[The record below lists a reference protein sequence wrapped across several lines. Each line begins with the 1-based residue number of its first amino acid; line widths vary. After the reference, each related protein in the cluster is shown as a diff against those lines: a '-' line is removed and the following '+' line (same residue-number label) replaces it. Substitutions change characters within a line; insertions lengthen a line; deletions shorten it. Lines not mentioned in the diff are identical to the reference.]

1 MTKANFTTDTKR
13 NSMPIGFHIHKAP
26 ARPKP
31 EFLEQFRDVVTAHLS
46 DNMSRMCGTVG
57 LRRYNP
63 RGKLVGSALTV
74 RTRHGDNLMIHK
86 ALNHAEPGDVLVV
99 DGGGDISQALVG
111 ELMMLYA
118 RTRGIV
124 GFVIDGAIRDVAAFA
139 NSDFPCYA
147 RGETHKGPYKEG
159 PGEVHVP
166 VTIGGLV
173 INPGDIVVGDE
184 DGVVA
189 LSPAIAPEVL
199 AAARQQAE
207 REEKAKADI
216 AAGRYD
222 RSWVDQALRGKGVLE
237 P

>member
-1 MTKANFTTDTKR
+1 VTDAKR
-13 NSMPIGFHIHKAP
+13 NFMPIGFQIHKAP
-26 ARPKP
+26 ARPAP
-31 EFLEQFRDVVTAHLS
+31 ELVEQFRDVVTAHLS

-63 RGKLVGSALTV
+63 RGKLVGTALTV
-74 RTRHGDNLMIHK
+74 RTRLGDNLMIHK

-118 RTRGIV
+118 RTRGVV

-159 PGEVHVP
+159 PGEIHVP

-173 INPGDIVVGDE
+173 IHPGDIVVGDE

-189 LSPAIAPEVL
+189 LLPAIAPEVL
-199 AAARQQAE
+199 AAARKQAE

-216 AAGRYD
+216 AARRYD
-222 RSWVDQALRGKGVLE
+222 RSWVDAALTAKGVLKA
-237 P
+237 

>member
-1 MTKANFTTDTKR
+1 VTDAKR
-13 NSMPIGFHIHKAP
+13 NFMPIGFQIHKAP
-26 ARPKP
+26 ARPVP
-31 EFLEQFRDVVTAHLS
+31 ELVEQFRDVVTAHLS

-63 RGKLVGSALTV
+63 RGKLVGTALTV
-74 RTRHGDNLMIHK
+74 RTRLGDNLMIHK

-118 RTRGIV
+118 RTRGVV

-159 PGEVHVP
+159 PGEIHVP

-173 INPGDIVVGDE
+173 IHPGDIVVGDE

-199 AAARQQAE
+199 AAARKQAE

-216 AAGRYD
+216 AARRYD
-222 RSWVDQALRGKGVLE
+222 RSWVDAALTAKGVLKA
-237 P
+237 

>member
-1 MTKANFTTDTKR
+1 VTDAKR
-13 NSMPIGFHIHKAP
+13 NFMPIGFQIHKAP
-26 ARPKP
+26 ARPVP
-31 EFLEQFRDVVTAHLS
+31 ELVEQFRDVVTAHLS

-63 RGKLVGSALTV
+63 RGKLVGTALTV
-74 RTRHGDNLMIHK
+74 RTRLGDNLMIHK

-118 RTRGIV
+118 RTRGVV

-159 PGEVHVP
+159 PGEIHVP

-173 INPGDIVVGDE
+173 IHPGDIVVGDE

-189 LSPAIAPEVL
+189 LVPAIAPEVL
-199 AAARQQAE
+199 AAARKQAE

-216 AAGRYD
+216 AARRYD
-222 RSWVDQALRGKGVLE
+222 RSWVDAALTAKGVLKA
-237 P
+237 

>member
-1 MTKANFTTDTKR
+1 VTDAKR
-13 NSMPIGFHIHKAP
+13 NFMPIGFQIHKAP
-26 ARPKP
+26 ARPPP
-31 EFLEQFRDVVTAHLS
+31 ELVEQFRDVVTAHLS

-63 RGKLVGSALTV
+63 RGKLVGTALTV
-74 RTRHGDNLMIHK
+74 RTRLGDNLMIHK

-118 RTRGIV
+118 RTRGVV

-159 PGEVHVP
+159 PGEIHVP

-173 INPGDIVVGDE
+173 IHPGDIVVGDE

-199 AAARQQAE
+199 AAARKQAE

-216 AAGRYD
+216 AARRYD
-222 RSWVDQALRGKGVLE
+222 RSWVDAALTAKGVLKA
-237 P
+237 

>member
-1 MTKANFTTDTKR
+1 VTDAKR
-13 NSMPIGFHIHKAP
+13 NFMPIGFQIHKAP
-26 ARPKP
+26 ARPVP
-31 EFLEQFRDVVTAHLS
+31 ELVEQFRDVVTAHLS

-63 RGKLVGSALTV
+63 RGKLVGTALTV
-74 RTRHGDNLMIHK
+74 RTRLGDNLMIHK

-118 RTRGIV
+118 RTRGVV

-159 PGEVHVP
+159 PGEIHVP

-173 INPGDIVVGDE
+173 IHPGDIVVGDE

-189 LSPAIAPEVL
+189 LLPAIAPEVL
-199 AAARQQAE
+199 AAARKQAE

-216 AAGRYD
+216 AARRYD
-222 RSWVDQALRGKGVLE
+222 RSWVDAALTAKGVLKA
-237 P
+237 

>member
-1 MTKANFTTDTKR
+1 VTDAKR
-13 NSMPIGFHIHKAP
+13 NFMPIGFQIHKAP
-26 ARPKP
+26 ARPAP
-31 EFLEQFRDVVTAHLS
+31 ELVEQFRDVVTAHLS

-63 RGKLVGSALTV
+63 RGKLVGTALTV
-74 RTRHGDNLMIHK
+74 RTRLGDNLMIHK
-86 ALNHAEPGDVLVV
+86 ALNHAEPADVLVV

-118 RTRGIV
+118 RTRGVV

-159 PGEVHVP
+159 PGEIHVP

-173 INPGDIVVGDE
+173 IHPGDIVVGDE

-199 AAARQQAE
+199 AAARKQAE

-216 AAGRYD
+216 AARRYD
-222 RSWVDQALRGKGVLE
+222 RSWVDAALTAKGVLKA
-237 P
+237 

>member
-1 MTKANFTTDTKR
+1 MTV
-13 NSMPIGFHIHKAP
+13 GFHIHPAP
-26 ARPKP
+26 ARPQT
-31 EFLEQFRDVVTAHLS
+31 ELIEQFRDVVTAHLS
-46 DNMSRMCGTVG
+46 DNMSRMRGTVG

-63 RGKLVGSALTV
+63 RGKLVGTALTV
-74 RTRHGDNLMIHK
+74 RTRAGDNLMIHK

-118 RTRGIV
+118 RSRGVV
-124 GFVIDGAIRDVAAFA
+124 GFVIDGAIRDVAAFTS
-139 NSDFPCYA
+139 SDFPCYA
-147 RGETHKGPYKEG
+147 RGETHKGPYKDG
-159 PGEVHVP
+159 PGEIHVP

-173 INPGDIVVGDE
+173 IHPGDIVVGDE

-189 LSPAIAPEVL
+189 LAPAIAPQVL
-199 AAARQQAE
+199 AAARRQAE

-216 AAGRYD
+216 AAKRYD
-222 RSWVDQALRGKGVLE
+222 RSWVDAALRAKGVLA

>member
-1 MTKANFTTDTKR
+1 
-13 NSMPIGFHIHKAP
+13 MPIGFHIHKAP

-63 RGKLVGSALTV
+63 RGKLVGTALTV

-118 RTRGIV
+118 RSRGIV

-139 NSDFPCYA
+139 DSDFPCYA
-147 RGETHKGPYKEG
+147 RGETHKGPYKDG
-159 PGEVHVP
+159 PGEIHVP

-173 INPGDIVVGDE
+173 IHPGDIVVGDE

-199 AAARQQAE
+199 AAARKQFE

-222 RSWVDQALRGKGVLE
+222 RSWVDKALAAKGVLGS
-237 P
+237 

>member
-1 MTKANFTTDTKR
+1 VTDAKR
-13 NSMPIGFHIHKAP
+13 NFMPIGFQIHKAP
-26 ARPKP
+26 ARPAP
-31 EFLEQFRDVVTAHLS
+31 ELVEQFRDVVTAHLS

-63 RGKLVGSALTV
+63 RGKLVGTALTV
-74 RTRHGDNLMIHK
+74 RTRLGDNLMIHK

-118 RTRGIV
+118 RTRGVV

-147 RGETHKGPYKEG
+147 RG
-159 PGEVHVP
+159 
-166 VTIGGLV
+166 
-173 INPGDIVVGDE
+173 DE

-199 AAARQQAE
+199 AAARKQAE

-216 AAGRYD
+216 AARRYD
-222 RSWVDQALRGKGVLE
+222 RSWVDAALTAKGVLKA
-237 P
+237 

>member
-1 MTKANFTTDTKR
+1 VTDAKR
-13 NSMPIGFHIHKAP
+13 NFMPIGFQIHKAP
-26 ARPKP
+26 ARPAP
-31 EFLEQFRDVVTAHLS
+31 ELVEQFRDVVTAHLS

-63 RGKLVGSALTV
+63 RGKLVGTALTV
-74 RTRHGDNLMIHK
+74 RTRLGDNLMIHK

-118 RTRGIV
+118 RTRGVV

-159 PGEVHVP
+159 PGEIHVP

-173 INPGDIVVGDE
+173 IHPGDIVVGDE

-199 AAARQQAE
+199 AAARKQAE

-216 AAGRYD
+216 AARRYD
-222 RSWVDQALRGKGVLE
+222 RSWVDAALTAKGVLKA
-237 P
+237 

>member
-1 MTKANFTTDTKR
+1 VTDAKR
-13 NSMPIGFHIHKAP
+13 NFMPIGFQIHKAP
-26 ARPKP
+26 ARPAP
-31 EFLEQFRDVVTAHLS
+31 ELVEQFRDVVTAHLS

-63 RGKLVGSALTV
+63 RGKLVGTALTV
-74 RTRHGDNLMIHK
+74 RTRLGDNLMIHK

-118 RTRGIV
+118 RTRGVV

-159 PGEVHVP
+159 PGEIHVP

-173 INPGDIVVGDE
+173 IHPGDIVVGDE

-199 AAARQQAE
+199 AAARKQAE

-216 AAGRYD
+216 AARRYD
-222 RSWVDQALRGKGVLE
+222 RSWVDKALTAKGVLKA
-237 P
+237 